1 MVSYSLLEDEKPQKP
16 AKVLPPVALTPKKI
30 GPLRIRSECDYVVF
44 AFVVGTLLLLMTDMT
59 QTKSR

>member
-16 AKVLPPVALTPKKI
+16 QKVLPPVATVKKA
-30 GPLRIRSECDYVVF
+30 GPLRIRSECDYVVL
-44 AFVVGTLLLLMTDMT
+44 AFVAGTLLLLMSDMT